1 MNKHTQTPW
10 INHGQCIGTPD
21 SKKTVAILP
30 DDESPAKWGTI
41 GGFEYGDLEPDAQA
55 ANCARIVACVNACA
69 GINPEAVP
77 DLLTV
82 LRAAVARVELAN
94 REGDPILSAWLPDA
108 QAAIAKAEGR

>member
-1 MNKHTQTPW
+1 MNKHTPGPW
-10 INHGQCIGTPD
+10 QAMLLPEDTQGVLGHRFWIRAESGAEDGNMCISDISLRD
-21 SKKTVAILP
+21 S
-30 DDESPAKWGTI
+30 DM
-41 GGFEYGDLEPDAQA
+41 
-55 ANCARIVACVNACA
+55 ANARRIVACVNACE

-94 REGDPILSAWLPDA
+94 RVGDPILSAWLPDA